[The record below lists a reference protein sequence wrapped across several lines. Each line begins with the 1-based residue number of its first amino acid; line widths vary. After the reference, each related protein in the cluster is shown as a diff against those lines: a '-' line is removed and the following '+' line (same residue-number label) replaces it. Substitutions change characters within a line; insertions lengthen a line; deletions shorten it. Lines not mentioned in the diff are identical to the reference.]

1 MLDFYSCRYKNKLII
16 SAVHMCSFHQ
26 IMSSFLNYENII
38 NLKNNTWI
46 QKIRIMYWSDSDKL
60 VHLLDTLG

>member
-16 SAVHMCSFHQ
+16 STVNMCSFHQ

-46 QKIRIMYWSDSDKL
+46 QKIRIMHWSDSDKL